1 PDLSGQRVLDIGA
14 WDGYF
19 SFEFERRGA
28 QVLAIDTYAW
38 DHGALD
44 CFLFARQHFG
54 SKVEYR
60 RMDVH
65 DLAPEAV
72 GPFDLVFCAGVLYHM
87 RNPLIGL
94 ERIRSVTA
102 GRLILETHCLL
113 PALHEWVPLI
123 TFFPGDEDATKFAWH
138 HGGYPTR
145 AWVVDALKAAGFA
158 RSEVIYAPSFRWG
171 KKLVALATNT
181 PQSGRQ
187 TRRKRA
193 ASSYTHLSTR
203 VETTSPRLR
212 RMDIARDQAAGRPAP
227 DKASKGCARERKGAI
242 PAGRWRRSDAGSPGA
257 ATAGMPRRR

>member
-1 PDLSGQRVLDIGA
+1 MSDTSDVGARFRALQGRFHSPFDFGDGRVTRPARVARRFRRRLRLLNIPPDLSGQRVLDIGA

-44 CFLFARQHFG
+44 CFLFAREHFG

-72 GPFDLVFCAGVLYHM
+72 GRFDLVFCAGVLYHM
-87 RNPLIGL
+87 RNPLISL

-123 TFFPGDEDATKFAWH
+123 TFFPGDEEATKFAWH

-145 AWVVDALKAAGFA
+145 GWVVDALKAAGFA
-158 RSEVIYAPSFRWG
+158 RSEVVYTPSFRWG

-181 PQSGRQ
+181 PQSGRLIVHAFVDRGGNGLAQ
-187 TRRKRA
+187 
-193 ASSYTHLSTR
+193 
-203 VETTSPRLR
+203 V
-212 RMDIARDQAAGRPAP
+212 AP
-227 DKASKGCARERKGAI
+227 D
-242 PAGRWRRSDAGSPGA
+242 GRRA
-257 ATAGMPRRR
+257 

>member
-1 PDLSGQRVLDIGA
+1 MSDTSDVGARFRALQGRFHSPFDFGDGRVTRPARVARRFRRRLRLLNIPADLSGKRVLDIGA

-38 DHGALD
+38 DHGAFD
-44 CFLFARQHFG
+44 CFLFAREHFG
-54 SKVEYR
+54 SKVDYR

-65 DLAPEAV
+65 DLNPDAV
-72 GPFDLVFCAGVLYHM
+72 GRFDLVFCAGVLYHM

-94 ERIRSVTA
+94 ERIHSVTA
-102 GRLILETHCLL
+102 EQLILETHCLL

-158 RSEVIYAPSFRWG
+158 RSEVVYAPSFRWG
-171 KKLVALATNT
+171 KKLAALATNT
-181 PQSGRQ
+181 PQSGRLIVHAFVN
-187 TRRKRA
+187 RSGNDPA
-193 ASSYTHLSTR
+193 H
-203 VETTSPRLR
+203 V
-212 RMDIARDQAAGRPAP
+212 AP
-227 DKASKGCARERKGAI
+227 DGHR
-242 PAGRWRRSDAGSPGA
+242 P
-257 ATAGMPRRR
+257 